1 MQGVVGEDD
10 VLRNFAS
17 NRSNS
22 SPGALRPPK
31 DAGFD
36 DDQIWSIT
44 ECEDTFSYGPPHHYV
59 NHIGHIATQERHDFE
74 TYYEETSPLYYE

>member
-1 MQGVVGEDD
+1 MKIQGDFPYEEIGRESGDY
-10 VLRNFAS
+10 F
-17 NRSNS
+17 S
-22 SPGALRPPK
+22 SWQEAK

-44 ECEDTFSYGPPHHYV
+44 ECEGTFCYGAPHHYV